1 MDKKSQK
8 SYLTD
13 YNLLIVQDLEQV
25 YYQILLIIMLK
36 EFIKSILKMNIIKKI
51 VKHVELNT
59 KVTTAFL
66 NTQLL

>member
-36 EFIKSILKMNIIKKI
+36 EFIK
-51 VKHVELNT
+51 
-59 KVTTAFL
+59 
-66 NTQLL
+66 